1 MGESGKEKVSSG
13 NTSGHLGGTPA
24 IKEERVR
31 LLPSKCTC
39 VMLFTSVTSSIKVW
53 QSLTLQEKSPVDK
66 IELYPIPESTLCTFC
81 SGTDG
86 CRTVRSRTKLMN
98 ILVERGK
105 PQEAQSIFNS
115 LIEGG
120 HRPSLITYTTL
131 LAALTIQKRFNFIES
146 IISRVIDNGMKPD
159 SVFFNAVVNAFSEA
173 GNMEGAMK
181 TFRQMKESGIRPTTS
196 TFNTLIKGY
205 GIAGKPEE
213 SLNVL
218 ELMRREENVKPN
230 LRTFNVL
237 VRAWC
242 NKNNITEAWNVLH
255 KMVAFGLQPDAVT
268 YNTIATAYAQTG
280 ETKQAEG
287 MIPQM
292 QNNNVLPNER
302 TCSTIIGGYCREG
315 KIKDAL
321 KFVYKMKDLGVP
333 PNLVVFN
340 SLIKGFLDNADRD
353 GVDEAQQKLM
363 EGINLQVL
371 TLMEEYGVKPDVISF
386 STIMNVWS
394 AAGYMDKCREIFDD
408 MVKAG
413 IEPDVQAYSILA
425 KGYVR
430 AGEPEKA
437 EELLTAMV
445 KSGFRPNVVIFTTI
459 ISGWCS
465 AKRMDDAIRAFDKMC
480 EFGISPN
487 LKTFETLIWGYGE
500 AKQLWKAEEMLRL
513 MKEFKVEPE
522 KSTFLLIAEA
532 RRSIGLTKLPNRTSG
547 CMKDQVKIRGMDTKD
562 EIPVESLAEHYQ
574 KQAMD
579 LSHPSRLK
587 IPSVV
592 AGDHSGSAGVTKRSR
607 MVLREA
613 ELSSESLWAA
623 TKSMHLSCRFGA
635 KTPVI
640 CCKQSQGQ
648 FFTYG
653 QLG

>member
-1 MGESGKEKVSSG
+1 MGESGKEKIFSG
-13 NTSGHLGGTPA
+13 TTRGHLGGTPA
-24 IKEERVR
+24 IKEERVQ
-31 LLPSKCTC
+31 LLPSKDYNQI
-39 VMLFTSVTSSIKVW
+39 S
-53 QSLTLQEKSPVDK
+53 K
-66 IELYPIPESTLCTFC
+66 IFEC
-81 SGTDG
+81 
-86 CRTVRSRTKLMN
+86 
-98 ILVERGK
+98 
-105 PQEAQSIFNS
+105 
-115 LIEGG
+115 
-120 HRPSLITYTTL
+120 
-131 LAALTIQKRFNFIES
+131 
-146 IISRVIDNGMKPD
+146 
-159 SVFFNAVVNAFSEA
+159 
-173 GNMEGAMK
+173 
-181 TFRQMKESGIRPTTS
+181 
-196 TFNTLIKGY
+196 
-205 GIAGKPEE
+205 AGKPEE
-213 SLNVL
+213 YLNVL
-218 ELMRREENVKPN
+218 ELLCREENVKPN

-237 VRAWC
+237 VRARC

-255 KMVAFGLQPDAVT
+255 KMVAFCLQPDAVT
-268 YNTIATAYAQTG
+268 YNTIATAYAQAG
-280 ETKQAEG
+280 ETKQPEG

-321 KFVYKMKDLGVP
+321 RFVYKMKDLGVS

-340 SLIKGFLDNADRD
+340 SLIKGFLDNADRG
-353 GVDEAQQKLM
+353 GVEEAQQKLM

-386 STIMNVWS
+386 STIMNAWS

-480 EFGISPN
+480 EFGISPD

-532 RRSIGLTKLPNRTSG
+532 WRSIGLTKVPNRTSG
-547 CMKDQVKIRGMDTKD
+547 CMKDQIMIHGMDTKD

-579 LSHPSRLK
+579 LSNPSWLK

-592 AGDHSGSAGVTKRSR
+592 AGDHSGSAGVTRRSR

-613 ELSSESLWAA
+613 ELSSESLWSA
-623 TKSMHLSCRFGA
+623 TKYMHLSCRFGV

-640 CCKQSQGQ
+640 SPKQSQGQ
-648 FFTYG
+648 FFMYG
-653 QLG
+653 QLGCTLVFLN